1 MPYPNEHAARMMDP
15 GRFDEKSFRRKNIAP
30 GIDIIMGKM
39 PGSDSMT
46 TQAYRFD
53 KEKFSPEE
61 AKKWMKDHDI
71 HPMSFEPA
79 SSISAAVV
87 SQLVAAIG
95 DPSSEDYGYEWN
107 IQVIK
112 YGLGADGRINWPR
125 NVLAASLPAFD
136 NMKVF
141 ALGISQHLPDSGQ
154 YGKSVRDIVGWTSN
168 PVDTGTGINA
178 RLHILK
184 SAKWLRDGVLDSVKR
199 GKPDLFGFS
208 IHVTGGKAAK
218 KFENGRQITEPLA
231 ISKVELDVVH
241 DPTNEG
247 KFLKMVAARMTI
259 EGDQKEATMLKKLLA
274 ALKQQRPDLKA
285 SIEALEAKGDAVTEE
300 EVLNLQAAAMTAPA
314 KDDKGGDTLVAMM
327 TKMLAAIDARAQD
340 QVKDLIAKTTKT
352 LDDKEKLV
360 ACSVQLVSELHA
372 SGLVDISRERVRKQ
386 FEGKIFDSTELTAA
400 IKAEKEYV
408 DKLTGSG
415 AIDGMGMRASVLTGH
430 PENAAAMLADFF
442 KGKNNQHS
450 IRACYAAITGDM
462 RVTGRIQDAHRLKAS
477 INTTTFDQIF
487 GDAVHKQMIEDY
499 SAIGMDDWRKIV
511 KIVPLSDFKTVHRIR
526 KGGYGNLPV
535 VTEGSDYLALTTPTD
550 EEQSYAPTKKGG
562 TEDLTLESI
571 KNDDAGGVRDIPM
584 NLALAAKTTLYE
596 FVFNDLFASNPTMG
610 YDSTALF
617 HADHGN
623 LGAVALD
630 ATNLTLRRQAMA
642 KQTRLTNG
650 KRLNVR
656 AKYGLVPVDLDKTL
670 FDLVTSPGDFVPT
683 AAEFTRTFKI
693 EPIVV
698 TCWTDAT
705 NWGLAADPRFCP
717 TIEIGFVDGNEEPQ
731 IFVQDLPN
739 VGSMFNA
746 DKITYK
752 IKHPYGGVNLD
763 HRGVDYSV
771 VAG

>member
-1 MPYPNEHAARMMDP
+1 MPGKFNPPDAGDAPQEVKDILAAVYSKLRQEWVNAHPNDMENESNKTSSAKQAWGAVHAA
-15 GRFDEKSFRRKNIAP
+15 G
-30 GIDIIMGKM
+30 
-39 PGSDSMT
+39 
-46 TQAYRFD
+46 
-53 KEKFSPEE
+53 
-61 AKKWMKDHDI
+61 WMKDAAGKWVKREKAN
-71 HPMSFEPA
+71 MTA
-79 SSISAAVV
+79 CQLLAAV
-87 SQLVAAIG
+87 G
-95 DPSSEDYGYEWN
+95 DPSSDDYGYEWD
-107 IQVIK
+107 IQIIK
-112 YGLGADGRINWPR
+112 YGLGVDGRINWPR
-125 NVLAASLPAFD
+125 KILAASLPAFD
-136 NMKVF
+136 NAKVF

-184 SAKWLRDGVLDSVKR
+184 TAKWLRDGVLDSVAR

-208 IHVTGGKAAK
+208 IHVTGGKAGK
-218 KFENGRQITEPLA
+218 KYQGGKQIVEPLA
-231 ISKVELDVVH
+231 ISKVEVDVVH

-259 EGDQKEATMLKKLLA
+259 EGDQKEATMKLKLLA
-274 ALKQQRPDLKA
+274 ALKTQRPDLKA
-285 SIEALEAKGDAVTEE
+285 SIEALEAKGDAITED
-300 EVLNLQAAAMTAPA
+300 EVLNLTASAMAAPA
-314 KDDKGGDTLVAMM
+314 KTGTGGGGEGVIEIM
-327 TKMLAAIDARAQD
+327 TKLLASIDSRAQD
-340 QVKDLIAKTTKT
+340 QVKDLISKTTKKF
-352 LDDKEKLV
+352 DDAEKLL
-360 ACSVQLVSELHA
+360 ACATLLVTDLQA
-372 SGLVDISRERVRKQ
+372 SGLIDVSRERVKKQ
-386 FEGKIFDSTELTAA
+386 FEGQIFEPAQLTAA

-430 PENAAAMLADFF
+430 PENSAALLADFF

-450 IRACYAAITGDM
+450 IKAAYIMITGDT

-477 INTTTFDQIF
+477 IQTTTFDQIF
-487 GDAVHKQMIEDY
+487 ADVAQKQMIEDY

-511 KIVPLSDFKTVHRIR
+511 KVVPLSDFKTVHRIR

-535 VTEGSDYLALTTPTD
+535 VTEGSDYLALATPTD
-550 EEQSYAPTKKGG
+550 EEQSYAPSKKGG
-562 TEDLTLESI
+562 TEDLTLEAI

-610 YDSTALF
+610 YDTTALF

-630 ATNLTLRRQAMA
+630 ATNLTARRQAMA
-642 KQTRLTNG
+642 KQSRLYNG

-656 AKYGLVPVDLDKTL
+656 ARYGLVPVDLDKTL
-670 FDLVTSPGDFVPT
+670 FDLIAKPGDFTPT
-683 AAEFTRTFKI
+683 AADYTRTFGL

-705 NWGLAADPRFCP
+705 NWGLVADPRFCP

-731 IFVQDLPN
+731 IFVQDMPN
-739 VGSMFNA
+739 AGSMFNA
-746 DKITYK
+746 DKLTYK